1 MPCDTI
7 FRRGQ
12 TISVRKE
19 EIKKVITTV
28 EQGLARGR
36 IKAVVSK
43 KGGVAFDGLTVAE
56 RDDVTDACVYRAIMR
71 TGGALARH
79 MLAKAEMQAGVRID
93 QKVVAG
99 GHHSH
104 DGGKTWSDGH

>member
-12 TISVRKE
+12 TITVRKAE
-19 EIKKVITTV
+19 VKKVIETV
-28 EQGLARGR
+28 EQGLMRGR

-43 KGGVAFDGLTVAE
+43 KGGIAFDGLTAQE

-71 TGGALARH
+71 NGSALSRH
-79 MLAKAEMQAGVRID
+79 MIAKAEMLAGS
-93 QKVVAG
+93 KVNSTVLAG

-104 DGGKTWSDGH
+104 DGGQTWHDGH

>member
-1 MPCDTI
+1 MPCDTV
-7 FRRGQ
+7 FKRRQ
-12 TISVRKE
+12 TITVRKA
-19 EIKKVITTV
+19 EIKTVIETV
-28 EQGLARGR
+28 EKGLARGN

-43 KGGVAFDGLTVAE
+43 KGGIAFAGLTDQV

-71 TGGALARH
+71 NGSALARH
-79 MLAKAEMQAGVRID
+79 MIAKAELLAGS
-93 QKVVAG
+93 KVSNTVLAG